1 MLKIKLTHEE
11 TTELLYWKVPHP
23 HAKKKKKMSV
33 LYLKSQKLTHKEIKR
48 LERISENTLLKYL
61 NEYMQ
66 PGGLENLKKICFYR
80 PKSAMEEHADIL
92 RAYFLEH
99 PPASSNEA
107 AAMIEKLT
115 GIKRTPDRARVF
127 MKKLGMNI
135 RKVGM
140 IPAKAD
146 AAAQDNFLKEELEPR
161 LQEAR
166 KGKRTL
172 FL

>member
-1 MLKIKLTHEE
+1 MLKINFTDEE
-11 TTELLYWKVPHP
+11 STELLYWKEHHS
-23 HAKKKKKMSV
+23 HARVRKKMSV